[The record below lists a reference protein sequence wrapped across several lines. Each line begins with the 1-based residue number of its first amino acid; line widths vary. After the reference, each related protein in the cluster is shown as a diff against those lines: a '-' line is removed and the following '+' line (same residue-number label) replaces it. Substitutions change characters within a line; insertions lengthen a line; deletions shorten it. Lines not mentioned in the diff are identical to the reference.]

1 MKRYF
6 KMILEQD
13 QNLCKII
20 DTYSSKDKTYWS
32 FRGRAKRFHCHNLIH
47 YPAMMVPEMQGELLD
62 VFLNE
67 VKNIQSVIDPFVG
80 SGTTLGEALS
90 RGLDFFGIDI
100 NPLAILACEVK
111 SNALYT
117 KKLQEK
123 SGLLLKSIKTDKSN
137 VVSKNFIGIDKWFTK
152 QTQIEL
158 STIYRCIK
166 TESSKWARKVFW
178 LSLSSTV
185 RAVCNSRSSTYKLH
199 IKPNNEIEN
208 IPSAISVFEKILSKN
223 ISNIIEQKEL
233 LAKNKVLKSNKSIS
247 KVFLKNINT
256 STNIRHNKKY
266 DLLISSP
273 PYGDNQT
280 TVPYGQFSYLPLMWI
295 DIEDIDN
302 LSQKNLLANQNAI
315 DFNSLG
321 GSLKNALTKFEE
333 IKSKSRS
340 LVQCSQKIQKI
351 NPNNTKKLAS
361 FIYDLNQSLINILKL
376 LKENAYMIWTL
387 GNRRISNIEVPLDK
401 IMRELLESMGC
412 HYVYQIEREIPSKR
426 MAKRNSVATTIGNE
440 SILIMRK

>member
-1 MKRYF
+1 MT
-6 KMILEQD
+6 LEQD

-20 DTYSSKDKTYWS
+20 DSYSSKDDAYWS

-62 VFLNE
+62 VFLTE
-67 VKNIQSVIDPFVG
+67 VQNIQSVIDPFVG
-80 SGTTLGEALS
+80 SGTTLSEALS
-90 RGLDFFGIDI
+90 RGLDFLGIDI

-111 SNALYT
+111 SGALYT

-123 SGLLLKSIKTDKSN
+123 TDLLLHNIKKDKSN
-137 VVSKNFIGIDKWFTK
+137 IVSKNFFGINKWFTK
-152 QTQIEL
+152 QTQLEL

-166 TESSKWARKVFW
+166 AEQSKWARKIFW
-178 LSLSSTV
+178 LSLSTTV

-199 IKPNNEIEN
+199 IKPNKEIDN
-208 IPSAISVFEKILSKN
+208 IPSAILIFEKTINKN
-223 ISNIIEQKEL
+223 ISNMKEQKEF
-233 LAKNKVLKSNKSIS
+233 LAENKVLKINKSIS
-247 KVFLKNINT
+247 KVFLKNIDT
-256 STNIRHNKKY
+256 TNNIKHNKKY

-295 DIEDIDN
+295 DIADIKN
-302 LSQKNLLANQNAI
+302 LSKKNMLINPNTI

-321 GSLKNALTKFEE
+321 GSLKNALIKLEE
-333 IKSKSRS
+333 IKLKSKS
-340 LVQCSQKIQKI
+340 LVQCVQKIQKI
-351 NPNNTKKLAS
+351 NPNNIKKLAS
-361 FIYDLNQSLINILKL
+361 FIYDLNQSLINVLKL

-440 SILIMRK
+440 FILIMRK